1 MTSPKI
7 VAQLAREFSAQEG
20 HVHAVLEMLDA
31 GMLAPFIARVRREPC
46 GAMGEGFVRRI
57 AHRRG
62 ELEEL
67 DRRRATILRL
77 VEASPTA
84 TPADIQRVQDCMDR
98 FELEDLFVP
107 HRRPELE
114 VQHALD
120 RGLGKLA
127 DLLVEPMPRPE
138 RGGDE
143 ARHEEANEAS
153 DEMSA
158 VTADDGDAREDAEHH
173 ADAQMAHEAAVDAG
187 PEGSGESAVGSP
199 SADDAATEAATE
211 ASGAPA
217 AGGVTWEGRPEKVD
231 EEGATVNELSRPA
244 ETPTISDHVELTP
257 ALARACAPF
266 VNPDRGIHTEA
277 EALAGAMRILSDRLG
292 RDARLR
298 GLVRRLLRKHGVL
311 TVRASGH
318 DGKVGRHRALL
329 KIKQPVRQIQGHRLL
344 AVRQAQKERAVT
356 TVLTLDVQQ
365 VLPKVR
371 AALGR
376 HTNPDYAGVLDTLAR
391 QALERRLLP
400 VVEADVRLELK
411 ERADDEALRFLSQHL
426 REILLSPVW
435 GPYPVVGVDVGPKGD
450 LTLCCVG
457 ADGQPIQRTTTK
469 EDGTQDTLRGVK
481 IEIEGKDDAALG
493 AAVLAALAEFGE
505 SGMRMFALPHGK
517 GARASLLKLRQA
529 LRAAGRDDACAFI
542 VNDAG
547 LSSYANGELGRAELG
562 DFTVPQRMAISLGR
576 RLQDPLG
583 EFLKVD
589 PRHLGVGS
597 EQGLV
602 SKANVRRV
610 FQDAVQSA
618 VAWVGCDLRHASAGL
633 LEHIPGLDR
642 EAARRLV
649 ARRTERAFESREEL
663 RQDGLLSEV
672 QWINAIAFLRLPGSS
687 EPLDA
692 TGLHPEQYP
701 LARRVIEA
709 GGASA
714 EDVLGRPGAT
724 KGMRRADFGVDELT
738 WRDLMREFAFP
749 GRDPRMGLFVPKLL
763 DPAADPAVLTPG
775 RTLEGM
781 ITNVASFGAFVDV
794 GLAQDAMI
802 HISELSDRYVRDAR
816 ELLSVGCSVR
826 VRLVDPTGPRLAVS
840 LKNVA
845 PPEREARPPRPP
857 RPARGEG
864 EFAGEGGGR
873 GARPGRGGRRGPAGD
888 AEPRKPAAPVR
899 AAVSRRDGLAGA
911 GGGRKDRFGARQG
924 GGKRDRDGAR
934 DEGYDSQ
941 AVRAASKAV
950 EIKPLAGLKSLLTPK
965 PPAE

>member
-138 RGGDE
+138 RGAGDE
-143 ARHEEANEAS
+143 ARHDEAGDPAEETPA
-153 DEMSA
+153 
-158 VTADDGDAREDAEHH
+158 TAGSETDARDDAEHH
-173 ADAQMAHEAAVDAG
+173 AQAQMAHEASGDAAL
-187 PEGSGESAVGSP
+187 EASGESA
-199 SADDAATEAATE
+199 SAAASAEDTASDAS
-211 ASGAPA
+211 ASPA
-217 AGGVTWEGRPEKVD
+217 ADGATWEGRPEKVD

-376 HTNPDYAGVLDTLAR
+376 HTHPDFAGVLDTLAR

-450 LTLCCVG
+450 LTLCCIG
-457 ADGQPIQRTTTK
+457 ADGQPIQRTIDK
-469 EDGTQDTLRGVK
+469 EDGTKETLRGVK
-481 IEIEGKDDAALG
+481 IDIEGKDDAALG

-505 SGMRMFALPHGK
+505 AGMRMFALPHGK

-529 LRAAGRDDACAFI
+529 LRAAGREDAFAFI

-562 DFTVPQRMAISLGR
+562 DFSVPQRMAISLGR

-642 EAARRLV
+642 ETARRLV

-663 RQDGLLSEV
+663 RQEGLLSEV
-672 QWINAIAFLRLPGSS
+672 QWINAIAFLRLPDSS

-749 GRDPRMGLFVPKLL
+749 GRDPRMSLFVPKLL

-775 RTLEGM
+775 RTLEGL

-826 VRLVDPTGPRLAVS
+826 VRLVDPAGPRLAVS

-845 PPEREARPPRPP
+845 PLEREARPPRPP

-864 EFAGEGGGR
+864 ESSGEGGGR
-873 GARPGRGGRRGPAGD
+873 GGRPGRGGRRGAMGD

-911 GGGRKDRFGARQG
+911 GGGRKDRFGARPG
-924 GGKRDRDGAR
+924 GGKRDRDGGR

-941 AVRAASKAV
+941 AVRAVSKAV

-965 PPAE
+965 PPPQ